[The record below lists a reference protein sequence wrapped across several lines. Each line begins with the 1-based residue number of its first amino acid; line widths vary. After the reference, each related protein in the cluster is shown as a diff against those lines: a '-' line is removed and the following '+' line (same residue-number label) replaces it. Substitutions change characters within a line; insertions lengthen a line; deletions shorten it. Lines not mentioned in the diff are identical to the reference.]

1 MIIRSSVPDDTSS
14 RYIGTTNSRVHG
26 TTKRIPAEVFKE
38 ERETLRPLDQDI
50 MLPETKI
57 LRTVRKDNT
66 IIYTSNR
73 YTVPFG
79 RGVPLLGQHCIVP

>member
-1 MIIRSSVPDDTSS
+1 M
-14 RYIGTTNSRVHG
+14 HG

-38 ERETLRPLDQDI
+38 ERETLRPLDRDI

-57 LRTVRKDNT
+57 LRMVRKDNT

-79 RGVPLLGQHCIVP
+79 TYNKHKEVIIKRYLEKGEPNGKKTYRQHSDHC